1 MAAALML
8 QVRGLLATGVGVGL
22 RVGVT
27 VGVAEGVEVGAG
39 LAVAEGVTEGVGAAA
54 AGCKPLST
62 KAAAAIE
69 AKTLNGE
76 TVIHSNLSAKERFA
90 PQAEALCSARR
101 VLFAL
106 AQQRFA
112 PRHPR
117 HAQPTPA

>member
-1 MAAALML
+1 ML

-22 RVGVT
+22 GVGVT
-27 VGVAEGVEVGAG
+27 VGVTEGVEVGVG
-39 LAVAEGVTEGVGAAA
+39 VGVGVTAA

-69 AKTLNGE
+69 VKTLNGE
-76 TVIHSNLSAKERFA
+76 TVIQSNLSARERFA
-90 PQAEALCSARR
+90 PQAEVLCSARR